1 MVQQK
6 QQAERVSGVSN
17 VAYDLISVMNNKL
30 EGIAALEI
38 YKQDAEGHQEVQSL
52 FNDLQ
57 QQATQDVARI
67 KGLLAQHLNQ

>member
-30 EGIAALEI
+30 EGIAALEV
-38 YKQDAEGHQEVQSL
+38 YKQDAEGNQEVQSL

-67 KGLLAQHLNQ
+67 KGLLAQHLGQ

>member
-30 EGIAALEI
+30 EGIAALEV
-38 YKQDAEGHQEVQSL
+38 YKQDAEGNQEVQSL

-57 QQATQDVARI
+57 QQATQDVSRI
-67 KGLLAQHLNQ
+67 KGLLAQHLGQ

>member
-30 EGIAALEI
+30 EGIAALEV
-38 YKQDAEGHQEVQSL
+38 YKQDAQGNDEVQSL

-57 QQATQDVARI
+57 QQATQDVSRI
-67 KGLLAQHLNQ
+67 KGLLVQQLGQ

>member
-17 VAYDLISVMNNKL
+17 IAYDLISVMNNKL
-30 EGIAALEI
+30 EGIAALEV
-38 YKQDAEGHQEVQSL
+38 YKQDAQGNQEVQSL

-67 KGLLAQHLNQ
+67 KGLLVQQLGQ